1 MLQVIPSSLTQP
13 PVPTSWES
21 KLVAALPL
29 PNLDI
34 CEAIQPA
41 IPHRDIQELQ
51 MACEFDFAAWVHS
64 CSCMGNLFKISWI
77 FKFSQLFLQQ
87 KKHGILHLD
96 ARFPTCMTSGC
107 GWRFAPVQ
115 ISLVETHGPMDRW
128 TKNMVLD
135 RIFYHNWYRT
145 LSEQLPIQS
154 LEASHLCKTQT
165 APIFCN
171 NVVIIYYVSDCSDDY
186 YYITNSLP
194 DLHCKCWSSLLIF

>member
-41 IPHRDIQELQ
+41 IPYRYR
-51 MACEFDFAAWVHS
+51 WWNGV
-64 CSCMGNLFKISWI
+64 WI
-77 FKFSQLFLQQ
+77 WLRSLGSFLFLHGQFFLRFHESSRSVSYSFNKKTWYFTWMRKSNLHDEWLWMEICTRASILGWNPRTDGPMD
-87 KKHGILHLD
+87 KKHGPWQDI
-96 ARFPTCMTSGC
+96 
-107 GWRFAPVQ
+107 
-115 ISLVETHGPMDRW
+115 
-128 TKNMVLD
+128 
-135 RIFYHNWYRT
+135 YHNWYRT
-145 LSEQLPIQS
+145 WSEQLPIQS
-154 LEASHLCKTQT
+154 LEASHLGKTQT

-194 DLHCKCWSSLLIF
+194 DLHCQCWSSLLIF